1 MKNKAGFKVGDKVGY
16 LVPAAG
22 GLESLRGLTG
32 TIRYVDDIGAEVV
45 FKTTNGKKVYTL
57 ANCDMIKVNNTP
69 ITTAPTTPREIAND
83 KNNVWA
89 IVIEPSPYNRE
100 ITWANLYINGRNAM
114 KFSVSRWCN
123 EDKYDVGIAAY
134 EVVKKMFNIK
144 DKKTEKVADNE
155 TTPKYFNGRVVCL
168 KESMLFT
175 TGKIYDVV
183 NGTLTNDF
191 GSKLYCFTDVDDIN
205 NKTNAQFIEVVE
217 RMDNTTTKEPE
228 WFTGKIVCTYSDSGE
243 FTEGKIYRVN
253 HGVLFNN
260 DNFKYGNFKSVENIN
275 KRLYSQFIEVV
286 E

>member
-32 TIRYVDDIGAEVV
+32 TIRYVDNIGAEVV
-45 FKTTNGKKVYTL
+45 FKTNKGEKVYAL
-57 ANCDMIKVNNTP
+57 ANCDMIKVNNAP

-83 KNNVWA
+83 KDNVWA
-89 IVIEPSPYNRE
+89 IVIRPSYYNRE
-100 ITWANLYINGRNAM
+100 ITWADLYINGRKAM
-114 KFSVSRWCN
+114 NFSVSRWHD
-123 EDKYDVGIAAY
+123 EDKYDVGAAAY

-144 DKKTEKVADNE
+144 DKAVEKTD
-155 TTPKYFNGRVVCL
+155 
-168 KESMLFT
+168 
-175 TGKIYDVV
+175 D
-183 NGTLTNDF
+183 
-191 GSKLYCFTDVDDIN
+191 TDI
-205 NKTNAQFIEVVE
+205 
-217 RMDNTTTKEPE
+217 KEPE